1 MKKEKWYISTLKRLI
16 IGLVISVLTCICT
29 GYIYS
34 VFMVGTSIN
43 TIIDLIVGFMVF
55 LITLVSFFAS
65 LFFII
70 MIISV
75 IISNHEAKKSYMKNK
90 EQIKALPSDFVNVH
104 FKDFDNFRLS
114 CFVDSEDITCFAKLD
129 ENGSVVYALQLNVEY
144 ETDDYE
150 TFLRHF
156 DI

>member
-1 MKKEKWYISTLKRLI
+1 MKNGKWLISTLKRLI

-34 VFMVGTSIN
+34 VFMVGTSIHN
-43 TIIDLIVGFMVF
+43 ILEFIVGFMVF

-75 IISNHEAKKSYMKNK
+75 IISNHKAKKSYLKNK
-90 EQIKALPSDFVNVH
+90 EQIKALPSNFVNVR
-104 FKDFDNFRLS
+104 FKNFDNFRLAS
-114 CFVDSEDITCFAKLD
+114 FVDSEDITCFAKLD
-129 ENGSVVYALQLNVEY
+129 ENGKVVYAIQLNVEY